1 MTMIHYTEIS
11 TATLDRLTDEL
22 AAAGWDSDET
32 SLHAARES
40 VARLINSC
48 VGLDLVDSETN
59 EVIRKSTDD
68 EAAESANAG
77 IEGHILVDGRRCY
90 VGV

>member
-1 MTMIHYTEIS
+1 MIHYTEIS

-40 VARLINSC
+40 VARLLNST
-48 VGLDLVDSETN
+48 VGLDLIDSETG
-59 EVIRKSTDD
+59 EVIRKATDD

-77 IEGHILVDGRRCY
+77 AEGHILVDGRRCY